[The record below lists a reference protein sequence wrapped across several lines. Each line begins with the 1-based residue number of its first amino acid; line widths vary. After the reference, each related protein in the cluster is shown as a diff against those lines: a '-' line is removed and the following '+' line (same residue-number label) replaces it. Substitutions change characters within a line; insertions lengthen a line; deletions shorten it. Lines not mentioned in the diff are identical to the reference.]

1 MGVDLL
7 HFAGEGLDGGTPK
20 GVNKVKTFLVIL
32 LAGATA
38 ALTYVVRIPI
48 PITGGY
54 FNIGDIAVVFCGL
67 FLGRWW
73 GAMAGGVGSALAD
86 VIGGFYI
93 FTPATLVAKGLEG
106 LLAGLFGER
115 KHPVPLILI
124 AGLAMVA
131 VYFLYE
137 LFLPGMGLA
146 AALSEIPVNLG
157 QAVVGAFGG
166 YGVYRA
172 VIRAFP
178 ARDGSNV

>member
-1 MGVDLL
+1 VDLL
-7 HFAGEGLDGGTPK
+7 HFFDEEFPGEKPK
-20 GVNKVKTFLVIL
+20 GGNEVKTFLIIL

-67 FLGRWW
+67 FLGKRW
-73 GAMAGGVGSALAD
+73 GAVAGGVGSALAD

-106 LLAGLFGER
+106 LLAGVFGETR
-115 KHPVPLILI
+115 HPVPLILI
-124 AGLAMVA
+124 AGATMVA

-146 AALSEIPVNLG
+146 AALSETPVNIG

-178 ARDGSNV
+178 SKDDSNV